1 MNTGVMMINPNFE
14 SNRQETP
21 LYHEVK
27 VAVEGYLSH
36 LEGED
41 ATNVYET
48 FLREFEKPL
57 LVTIMKHTRNNQSK
71 AAQMLGLNRG
81 TLRTKLKTHG
91 LL

>member
-1 MNTGVMMINPNFE
+1 MSPNQP
-14 SNRQETP
+14 NHQETP

-27 VAVEGYLSH
+27 VAVESYLLH
-36 LEGED
+36 LEGEEV
-41 ATNVYET
+41 TNVYET
-48 FLREFEKPL
+48 FLHEFEKPL
-57 LVTIMKHTRNNQSK
+57 LVTVMKHTRNNQSK